1 MLTADP
7 NFSLSHVL
15 EILQNLVAALGLS
28 SLLAFRPWQRF
39 TKREP
44 VSPETAQTQVLIA
57 VAAAVALAIIGDSM
71 ARAFGLVGLGGI
83 VRFRSGLKDPRDAAV
98 LFVMIG
104 IGMGC
109 GLGLISMAAI
119 TTAFLAVVLFALD
132 RYAPQRTRRQR
143 VLYTLTRDAA
153 LGANDAPLPILRRL
167 YPTARVVSAPA
178 DAPGIQRITLDLVLD
193 ADTDAAT
200 LADSARAAGLLGVS
214 EVKLA
219 DD

>member
-1 MLTADP
+1 MLTAEP
-7 NFSLSHVL
+7 SLTGSHVL
-15 EILQNLVAALGLS
+15 EILQNLAAALGLS

-39 TKREP
+39 TRREP

-109 GLGLISMAAI
+109 GLGLLPMAAI
-119 TTAFLAVVLFALD
+119 TTAFLAIVLFALD

-143 VLYTLTRDAA
+143 VLYTLTRDPAA
-153 LGANDAPLPILRRL
+153 PGAETPLTTLRRL
-167 YPTARVVSAPA
+167 YPTARVVSAPV
-178 DAPGIQRITLDLVLD
+178 DAPGVQRILLDLVLD

-200 LADSARAAGLLGVS
+200 LTDAARAAGLAGLT
-214 EVKLA
+214 EVKLS